1 MARISTKTQATT
13 PAGTLIQGNEPTRFA
28 PLAFSDASLNAAK
41 WLALVLMV
49 IDHSNK
55 YLFGGSVHWMFALGR
70 ISMPLFAFTLGYNLA
85 RSGMLANGGYRRLSI
100 RLALFGLL
108 ATAPFIVV
116 NKLAHG
122 WPLNMMF
129 TLLVAVVTAW
139 LLDTG
144 GRLQGIVAWLVF
156 AWAGAAS
163 EYWWPAIGLC
173 LCVWAYQR
181 KTSGA
186 AVFGFAVCLIS
197 LWFINGNFWALA
209 SVPVLALVRYWPYR
223 LPRAQW
229 FFYGFYPLHLAFFWC
244 YLTYLAKA

>member
-1 MARISTKTQATT
+1 MARVSRKAT
-13 PAGTLIQGNEPTRFA
+13 PSALAAPLIQGDQATRYS
-28 PLAFSDASLNAAK
+28 PLAFSEASLNAAK
-41 WLALVLMV
+41 WLALVLMI

-55 YLFGGSVHWMFALGR
+55 YIFGGSVHWMFALGR

-85 RSGMLANGGYRRLSI
+85 RPGMLINGGYRRLSI
-100 RLALFGLL
+100 RLAIFGLL

-139 LLDTG
+139 MLDTG
-144 GRLQGIVAWLVF
+144 KRVQSTAAWLVF
-156 AWAGAAS
+156 AWAGALG
-163 EYWWPAIGLC
+163 EYWWPAISLS

-181 KTSGA
+181 KPSGA
-186 AVFGFAVCLIS
+186 PVLGFAVSLCA

-209 SVPVLALVRYWPYR
+209 SVPVLWLLRYWPYM

-229 FFYGFYPLHLAFFWC
+229 LFYSFYPLHLALFWF
-244 YLTYLAKA
+244 YLSYR